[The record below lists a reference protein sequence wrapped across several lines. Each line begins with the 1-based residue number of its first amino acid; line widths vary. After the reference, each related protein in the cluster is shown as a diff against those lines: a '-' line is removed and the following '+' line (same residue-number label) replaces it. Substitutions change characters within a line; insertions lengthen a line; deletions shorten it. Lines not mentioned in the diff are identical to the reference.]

1 MSQKNL
7 PDRGDAP
14 SSHAPSSDLLGKFQS
29 PWHAE
34 LFALT
39 LSLHKAGQFS
49 WPEWTQYLGKA
60 LKEENVPEF
69 EFANKDTNKDA
80 NKDAGDDAG
89 DDGYYHAWLTAL
101 CTLLCDKQIT
111 SNHEI
116 AKMKH
121 RWAEAYSRTPH
132 GQPVSLD

>member
-69 EFANKDTNKDA
+69 EFANKDASDN
-80 NKDAGDDAG
+80 AG

-101 CTLLCDKQIT
+101 CALLCDKQIT

-132 GQPVSLD
+132 GQPVYLD

>member
-7 PDRGDAP
+7 PDRGD
-14 SSHAPSSDLLGKFQS
+14 APSSDLLGKFQS

-69 EFANKDTNKDA
+69 EFANKDA
-80 NKDAGDDAG
+80 NKDASDDAG

-101 CTLLCDKQIT
+101 CALLCDKQIT

>member
-1 MSQKNL
+1 MMSQKNL

-69 EFANKDTNKDA
+69 EFVNEDA
-80 NKDAGDDAG
+80 SDVAGDDAG

-101 CTLLCDKQIT
+101 CALLCDKQIT